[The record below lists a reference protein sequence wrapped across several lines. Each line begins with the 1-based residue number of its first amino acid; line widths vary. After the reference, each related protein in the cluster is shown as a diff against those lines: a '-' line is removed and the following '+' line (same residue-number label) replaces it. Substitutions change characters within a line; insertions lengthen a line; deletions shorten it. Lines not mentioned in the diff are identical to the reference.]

1 MKKQV
6 KYVFITGGVVS
17 SLGKGVTSA
26 SLALLLKSRGYRV
39 FMQKLDPYL
48 NVDPGTMSPYQ
59 HGEVFVTD
67 DGAETDLDL
76 GHYERF
82 AGVTCSKA
90 SNYTSGR
97 IYSAVLARE
106 RAGGYLGG
114 TVQVVPHITDE
125 IKAAIRSAG
134 EAHGDEP
141 SPDIVLCEI
150 GGVSGDIESLPF
162 LEAARQF
169 RFEEGNENTCFVHLT
184 LGPYLKAAGE
194 LKTKP
199 SQHSVGMLRN
209 IGIIPDILVC
219 RTEMTIPEEHLK
231 KLAMFCNVKR
241 ECVIEEKDVADSVYA
256 VPRELREQGL
266 DEQVLRQVR
275 LDLWPIKHTVWDTL
289 VRKATQPKKRC
300 RIALVGKYIS
310 IRDAYKSVHE
320 ALQHAG
326 MANDCKV
333 EVIPIE
339 AEELLAAKNAESA
352 KKKDLCDLCD
362 LCGKK
367 LKDIDGIL
375 VPGGFG
381 SRGVEGKIAAIKYAR
396 EKKIPFLGICL
407 GMQCTV
413 IEYARDVLGWKDAN
427 STEFDENTTHPVI
440 DLMEEQRGV
449 TQKGGTM
456 RLGAYPCVLEKG
468 SLADKLYSHKGHK
481 DNSACSASLGTRF
494 ARLGSLQNA
503 SPAFAAVTRLC
514 VKNKDAPVI
523 SERHRHRYEFANDTK
538 AQKAIEAAGL
548 VASGLSPDGKLVEIV
563 ELPGHPYF
571 IASQFHPEFKSRPTI
586 PHPLFN
592 GLVKAAL
599 RNGKRGTG
607 TGERIPRAKRVA
619 EGDALAGVG
628 TERGSE
634 E

>member
-1 MKKQV
+1 MKQHV

-26 SLALLLKSRGYRV
+26 SLALLLKSRGYKV

-82 AGVTCSKA
+82 AGVTCTQA
-90 SNYTSGR
+90 SNFTSGR

-134 EAHGDEP
+134 EHDC
-141 SPDIVLCEI
+141 DIVLCEI

-169 RFEEGNENTCFVHLT
+169 RFEEGVENTCFVHLT
-184 LGPYLKAAGE
+184 LVPYLKAAGE

-219 RTEMTIPEEHLK
+219 RTEMPIPEEHMQ
-231 KLAMFCNVKR
+231 KLAMFCNVRR
-241 ECVIEEKDVADSVYA
+241 ECVIEERDVTESVYA
-256 VPRELREQGL
+256 VPRELRKQGL
-266 DEQVLRQVR
+266 DEQVLRQLH
-275 LDLWPIKHTVWDTL
+275 LDIWPIRHTVWDTL
-289 VRKATQPKKRC
+289 VRKATQSKKRC

-310 IRDAYKSVHE
+310 IRDAYKSIHE

-326 MANDCKV
+326 MAKNCKV
-333 EVIPIE
+333 EVVPIE
-339 AEELLAAKNAESA
+339 AEDLLDTKRG
-352 KKKDLCDLCD
+352 KDPGDC
-362 LCGKK
+362 CGKK
-367 LKDIDGIL
+367 LKEIDGIL

-396 EKKIPFLGICL
+396 EHKIPFLGICL

-413 IEYARDVLGWKDAN
+413 IEYARDVLGWADAN
-427 STEFDENTTHPVI
+427 STEFDEKTTHPVI
-440 DLMEEQRGV
+440 DLMEEQRGI

-456 RLGAYPCVLEKG
+456 RLGAYPCILKKG
-468 SLADKLYSHKGHK
+468 SLAAKLYGTS
-481 DNSACSASLGTRF
+481 NLSLVSRHP
-494 ARLGSLQNA
+494 SL
-503 SPAFAAVTRLC
+503 T
-514 VKNKDAPVI
+514 I
-523 SERHRHRYEFANDTK
+523 SERHRHRYELGEPASRPF
-538 AQKAIEAAGL
+538 IEAGL
-548 VASGLSPDGKLVEIV
+548 NVSGLSPDGTLVEIV
-563 ELPGHPYF
+563 ELPQAKHPYF
-571 IASQFHPEFKSRPTI
+571 IACQFHPEFKSRPTD
-586 PHPLFN
+586 PHPLFV
-592 GLVKAAL
+592 GLVTAAL
-599 RNGKRGTG
+599 KGK
-607 TGERIPRAKRVA
+607 
-619 EGDALAGVG
+619 
-628 TERGSE
+628 
-634 E
+634 

>member
-17 SLGKGVTSA
+17 SLGKGITSA

-125 IKAAIRSAG
+125 IKAAIHSAG
-134 EAHGDEP
+134 EAHGEEP
-141 SPDIVLCEI
+141 APDIVLCEI

-169 RFEEGNENTCFVHLT
+169 RFEEGEENTCFVHLT
-184 LGPYLKAAGE
+184 LVPYLKAAGE

-219 RTEMTIPEEHLK
+219 RTEMTIPEEHLR

-241 ECVIEEKDVADSVYA
+241 ECVIEEKDVTDSVYA
-256 VPRELREQGL
+256 VPRELRDQGL
-266 DEQVLRQVR
+266 DEQVLRQLR
-275 LDLWPIKHTVWDTL
+275 LDVWPIKHTIWDSL
-289 VRKATQPKKRC
+289 VRKATQPKREC
-300 RIALVGKYIS
+300 TIALVGKYIS
-310 IRDAYKSVHE
+310 IRDAYKSIHE

-333 EVIPIE
+333 NVVPIE
-339 AEELLAAKNAESA
+339 AEDLLAAKNAKNA
-352 KKKDLCDLCD
+352 NGANKDLCGQNLS
-362 LCGKK
+362 KV
-367 LKDIDGIL
+367 DGVL

-427 STEFDENTTHPVI
+427 STEFDEKTAHPVI
-440 DLMEEQRGV
+440 DLMEEQRGI

-456 RLGAYPCVLEKG
+456 RLGAYPCVLKAG
-468 SLADKLYSHKGHK
+468 SLAAKIYAGW
-481 DNSACSASLGTRF
+481 
-494 ARLGSLQNA
+494 ARSGATEPSCGRA
-503 SPAFAAVTRLC
+503 GARPSPT
-514 VKNKDAPVI
+514 I
-523 SERHRHRYEFANDTK
+523 SERYRHRYEFAHAGE
-538 AQKAIEAAGL
+538 AQRAIEAAGL

-563 ELPGHPYF
+563 ELPSHPYF
-571 IASQFHPEFKSRPTI
+571 IASQFHPEFKSRPTA

-599 RNGKRGTG
+599 HRHAQK
-607 TGERIPRAKRVA
+607 
-619 EGDALAGVG
+619 
-628 TERGSE
+628 
-634 E
+634 

>member
-17 SLGKGVTSA
+17 SLGKGITSA
-26 SLALLLKSRGYRV
+26 SLALLLKSRGYKV

-48 NVDPGTMSPYQ
+48 NIDPGTMSPYQ

-82 AGVTCSKA
+82 AGVTCTKA

-125 IKAAIRSAG
+125 IKAAIHSAG
-134 EAHGDEP
+134 EHDC
-141 SPDIVLCEI
+141 DIVLCEI

-169 RFEEGNENTCFVHLT
+169 RFEEGTENTCFVHLT
-184 LGPYLKAAGE
+184 LVPYLKAAGE

-219 RTEMTIPEEHLK
+219 RTEMPIPEEHMQ

-241 ECVIEEKDVADSVYA
+241 ECVIEEQDVTDSVYA
-256 VPRELREQGL
+256 VPRELRKQGL
-266 DEQVLRQVR
+266 DEQVLRQLH
-275 LDLWPIKHTVWDTL
+275 LDIWPVKHTVWDSL
-289 VRKATQPKKRC
+289 VRKATTPKKRC
-300 RIALVGKYIS
+300 RIALVGKYIA
-310 IRDAYKSVHE
+310 IRDAYKSIHE

-326 MANDCKV
+326 MAKDCKV
-333 EVIPIE
+333 EVVPVE
-339 AEELLAAKNAESA
+339 AEELTNVKCKIENV
-352 KKKDLCDLCD
+352 
-362 LCGKK
+362 K
-367 LKDIDGIL
+367 LLRGVDGIL

-381 SRGVEGKIAAIKYAR
+381 SRGVEGKIAAIRYAR
-396 EKKIPFLGICL
+396 EKGIPFLGICL

-413 IEYARDVLGWKDAN
+413 IEYSRDVLGWKDAN

-440 DLMEEQRGV
+440 DLMEEQRGI

-456 RLGAYPCVLEKG
+456 RLGAYPCVLKNG
-468 SLADKLYSHKGHK
+468 SLAAKLYKNVLTGFTELSGYFSQTSNP
-481 DNSACSASLGTRF
+481 DNPV
-494 ARLGSLQNA
+494 N
-503 SPAFAAVTRLC
+503 PVKMKIAAG
-514 VKNKDAPVI
+514 VI
-523 SERHRHRYEFANDTK
+523 SERHRHRYELAYDSDGR
-538 AQKAIEAAGL
+538 AALVAAGL
-548 VASGLSPDGKLVEIV
+548 EVSGLSPDGKLVEIV
-563 ELPGHPYF
+563 ELPQTKHPYF
-571 IASQFHPEFKSRPTI
+571 IACQFHPEFKSRPTD
-586 PHPLFN
+586 PHPLFL
-592 GLVKAAL
+592 GLVAAAL
-599 RNGKRGTG
+599 KGK
-607 TGERIPRAKRVA
+607 K
-619 EGDALAGVG
+619 
-628 TERGSE
+628 
-634 E
+634 

>member
-17 SLGKGVTSA
+17 SLGKGITSA

-82 AGVTCSKA
+82 AGVTCTKA

-134 EAHGDEP
+134 EGGGRGATAL
-141 SPDIVLCEI
+141 PDIVLCEI

-169 RFEEGNENTCFVHLT
+169 RFEAGAENTCFVHLT
-184 LGPYLKAAGE
+184 LVPYLKAAGE

-199 SQHSVGMLRN
+199 SQHAVGMLRN

-219 RTEMTIPEEHLK
+219 RTEMPIPEEHLQ

-241 ECVIEEKDVADSVYA
+241 ECVIEEQDVADSVYA

-266 DEQVLRQVR
+266 DEQVLHQLH
-275 LDLWPIKHTVWDTL
+275 LDIWPVKHTAWDTL
-289 VRKATQPKKRC
+289 VRKATKPKRCC
-300 RIALVGKYIS
+300 RIALVGKYIA
-310 IRDAYKSVHE
+310 IRDAYKSIHE

-326 MANDCKV
+326 MAKNCKV
-333 EVIPIE
+333 EVVPIE
-339 AEELLAAKNAESA
+339 AEELLTQRRGDAETGKVSPSSA
-352 KKKDLCDLCD
+352 TGSHKTCTSSRPLCDSASLR
-362 LCGKK
+362 
-367 LKDIDGIL
+367 LKNIDGVL

-381 SRGVEGKIAAIKYAR
+381 VRGVEGKIAAIKYAR
-396 EKKIPFLGICL
+396 EQGIPFLGICL
-407 GMQCTV
+407 GMQCAV
-413 IEYARDVLGWKDAN
+413 IEYARDVLGWEDAN
-427 STEFDENTTHPVI
+427 STEFDEKTAHPVI
-440 DLMEEQRGV
+440 DLMEEQRGI

-456 RLGAYPCVLEKG
+456 RLGAYPCALKKG
-468 SLADKLYSHKGHK
+468 SLAAKLYKNVLTGLSG
-481 DNSACSASLGTRF
+481 GVP
-494 ARLGSLQNA
+494 QPP
-503 SPAFAAVTRLC
+503 SPANP
-514 VKNKDAPVI
+514 VKQENTAGFV
-523 SERHRHRYEFANDTK
+523 SERHRHRYEFANGSEMQT
-538 AQKAIEAAGL
+538 ALSAAGL
-548 VASGLSPDGKLVEIV
+548 RVSGTSPDGSLAEIV
-563 ELPGHPYF
+563 ELPQHPYF
-571 IASQFHPEFKSRPTI
+571 IACQFHPEFKSRPTA
-586 PHPLFN
+586 PHPLFV
-592 GLVKAAL
+592 GLVAAAL
-599 RNGKRGTG
+599 KGKD
-607 TGERIPRAKRVA
+607 K
-619 EGDALAGVG
+619 
-628 TERGSE
+628 
-634 E
+634 

>member
-17 SLGKGVTSA
+17 SLGKGITSA
-26 SLALLLKSRGYRV
+26 SLALLLKSRGYKV

-82 AGVTCSKA
+82 AGVTCTKA

-125 IKAAIRSAG
+125 IKSAIRSAG
-134 EAHGDEP
+134 EHDC
-141 SPDIVLCEI
+141 DIVLCEI

-169 RFEEGNENTCFVHLT
+169 RFEVGSENACFVHLT
-184 LGPYLKAAGE
+184 LVPYLKAAGE

-199 SQHSVGMLRN
+199 SQHSVGQLRN

-219 RTEMTIPEEHLK
+219 RTEMTIPEEHLQ
-231 KLAMFCNVKR
+231 KLALFCNVKR
-241 ECVIEEKDVADSVYA
+241 ECVIEEKDVTDSVYA
-256 VPRELREQGL
+256 VPRELRKQGL
-266 DEQVLRQVR
+266 DEQVLRHLH
-275 LDLWPIKHTVWDTL
+275 LDIWPIKHTVWDTL
-289 VRKATQPKKRC
+289 VRKATQPKKKC
-300 RIALVGKYIS
+300 RIALVGKYIA
-310 IRDAYKSVHE
+310 IRDAYKSIHE

-326 MANDCKV
+326 MAKDCKV
-333 EVIPIE
+333 EVVPIE
-339 AEELLAAKNAESA
+339 AEELLSAKNAES
-352 KKKDLCDLCD
+352 
-362 LCGKK
+362 GKK
-367 LKDIDGIL
+367 LKDVDGIL

-396 EKKIPFLGICL
+396 EHKIPFLGICL

-427 STEFDENTTHPVI
+427 STEFDEHTTHPVI
-440 DLMEEQRGV
+440 DLMEEQRGI

-456 RLGAYPCVLEKG
+456 RLGAYPCVLKKG
-468 SLADKLYSHKGHK
+468 TLADKLYSRK
-481 DNSACSASLGTRF
+481 DTSASSASL
-494 ARLGSLQNA
+494 
-503 SPAFAAVTRLC
+503 RLC
-514 VKNKDAPVI
+514 VKNTDAATI
-523 SERHRHRYEFANDTK
+523 SERHRHRYELAYDG
-538 AQKAIEAAGL
+538 EARRNLESAGL
-548 VASGLSPDGKLVEIV
+548 RVSGLSPDGKLVEIV
-563 ELPGHPYF
+563 ELPQTKHPYF
-571 IASQFHPEFKSRPTI
+571 IAGQFHPEFKSRPTA
-586 PHPLFN
+586 PHPLFL
-592 GLVKAAL
+592 GLVTAAL
-599 RNGKRGTG
+599 KGKT
-607 TGERIPRAKRVA
+607 K
-619 EGDALAGVG
+619 
-628 TERGSE
+628 
-634 E
+634 

>member
-1 MKKQV
+1 VIFVNFVAKNNDMKKQV

-141 SPDIVLCEI
+141 APDIVLCEI

-169 RFEEGNENTCFVHLT
+169 RFEEGEENTCFVHLT
-184 LGPYLKAAGE
+184 LVPYLKAAGE

-289 VRKATQPKKRC
+289 VRKATQPKKHC

-333 EVIPIE
+333 EVVPIE
-339 AEELLAAKNAESA
+339 AEELLAAKNAENA
-352 KKKDLCDLCD
+352 KNKYLCDLCD

-456 RLGAYPCVLEKG
+456 RLGAYPCVLKKD
-468 SLADKLYSHKGHK
+468 SLADKLYSHKEHK
-481 DNSACSASLGTRF
+481 TDSVSLC
-494 ARLGSLQNA
+494 
-503 SPAFAAVTRLC
+503 LC
-514 VKNKDAPVI
+514 VKNKGASVI

-599 RNGKRGTG
+599 KGK
-607 TGERIPRAKRVA
+607 KK
-619 EGDALAGVG
+619 
-628 TERGSE
+628 
-634 E
+634 

>member
-1 MKKQV
+1 MA

-82 AGVTCSKA
+82 AGVTCTKA
-90 SNYTSGR
+90 SNFTSGR

-114 TVQVVPHITDE
+114 TVQVVPHVTDE

-141 SPDIVLCEI
+141 APDIVLCEI

-169 RFEEGNENTCFVHLT
+169 RFEAGAENTCFVHLT
-184 LGPYLKAAGE
+184 LVPYLKAAGE

-199 SQHSVGMLRN
+199 SQHSVGQLRA

-219 RTEMTIPEEHLK
+219 RTERAIPPEHLD
-231 KLAMFCNVKR
+231 KLALFCNVRR
-241 ECVIEEKDVADSVYA
+241 ECVIEEKDVAESVYA

-266 DEQVLRQVR
+266 DEQVLHQLR
-275 LDLWPIKHTVWDTL
+275 LDIWPIRHTVWDTL
-289 VRKATQPKKRC
+289 VRKATQPKRAC
-300 RIALVGKYIS
+300 RIALVGKYVAV
-310 IRDAYKSVHE
+310 RDAYKSVHE

-326 MANDCKV
+326 MARDARV
-333 EVIPIE
+333 EVVPIE
-339 AEELLAAKNAESA
+339 AETLEGRGGAAVAARRALA
-352 KKKDLCDLCD
+352 DF
-362 LCGKK
+362 
-367 LKDIDGIL
+367 DGIL

-381 SRGVEGKIAAIKYAR
+381 SRGVEGKIAAIRYAR
-396 EKKIPFLGICL
+396 EHKVPLLGICL
-407 GMQCTV
+407 GMQCAV
-413 IEYARDVLGWKDAN
+413 IECSRDLLGWADAN
-427 STEFDENTTHPVI
+427 STEFDPATKHPVI
-440 DLMEEQRGV
+440 DLMESQRGV

-456 RLGAYPCVLEKG
+456 RLGAYPCVLRKG
-468 SLADKLYSHKGHK
+468 SLA
-481 DNSACSASLGTRF
+481 
-494 ARLGSLQNA
+494 ARLYGKCTIHNA
-503 SPAFAAVTRLC
+503 QCTMKAREEAKALC
-514 VKNKDAPVI
+514 IEHSALCI
-523 SERHRHRYEFANDTK
+523 AERHRHRYELAMDSEARK
-538 AQKAIEAAGL
+538 ALEAAGL
-548 VASGLSPDGKLVEIV
+548 RVSGVSPDGSLAEVV

-571 IASQFHPEFKSRPTI
+571 IACQFHPEFKSRPTA
-586 PHPLFN
+586 PHPLFL
-592 GLVKAAL
+592 GLVSAAL
-599 RNGKRGTG
+599 ARKSSPARG
-607 TGERIPRAKRVA
+607 RAPGR
-619 EGDALAGVG
+619 AL
-628 TERGSE
+628 
-634 E
+634 

>member
-1 MKKQV
+1 MKKPV

-17 SLGKGVTSA
+17 SLGKGITSA

-82 AGVTCSKA
+82 AGVTC
-90 SNYTSGR
+90 
-97 IYSAVLARE
+97 AVLARE

-125 IKAAIRSAG
+125 IKAAIHSAG

-141 SPDIVLCEI
+141 APDIVLCEI

-169 RFEEGNENTCFVHLT
+169 RFEEGEENTCFVHLT
-184 LGPYLKAAGE
+184 LVPYLKAAGE

-241 ECVIEEKDVADSVYA
+241 ECVIEEKDVKDSVYA
-256 VPRELREQGL
+256 VPRELRAQGL
-266 DEQVLRQVR
+266 DEQVLRQLH
-275 LDLWPIKHTVWDTL
+275 LDIWPVKHTVWDSL
-289 VRKATQPKKRC
+289 VRKATQPKREC
-300 RIALVGKYIS
+300 TIALVGKYIS
-310 IRDAYKSVHE
+310 IRDAYKSIYE

-333 EVIPIE
+333 NVMPIE
-339 AEELLAAKNAESA
+339 AEDLLATKDTENTKSR
-352 KKKDLCDLCD
+352 KKLCD
-362 LCGKK
+362 LCGKN
-367 LKDIDGIL
+367 LSRIDGIL

-381 SRGVEGKIAAIKYAR
+381 SRGVEGKIAAIRYAR

-413 IEYARDVLGWKDAN
+413 IEYARDVLGWTDAN
-427 STEFDENTTHPVI
+427 STEFDEKTPHPVI
-440 DLMEEQRGV
+440 DLMEEQRGI

-456 RLGAYPCVLEKG
+456 RLGAYPCVLKKG
-468 SLADKLYSHKGHK
+468 SLASKLYGTTKHTKPQTALSC
-481 DNSACSASLGTRF
+481 NSCISWLSQDGTM
-494 ARLGSLQNA
+494 S
-503 SPAFAAVTRLC
+503 
-514 VKNKDAPVI
+514 I
-523 SERHRHRYEFANDTK
+523 SERHRHRYELAYESDARK
-538 AQKAIEAAGL
+538 QLEEAGL
-548 VASGLSPDGKLVEIV
+548 KVSGTSPDGKLVEIV
-563 ELPGHPYF
+563 ELPKHPYF
-571 IASQFHPEFKSRPTI
+571 IACQFHPEFKSRPTA
-586 PHPLFN
+586 PHPLFL
-592 GLVKAAL
+592 GLVAAAL
-599 RNGKRGTG
+599 KGK
-607 TGERIPRAKRVA
+607 K
-619 EGDALAGVG
+619 
-628 TERGSE
+628 
-634 E
+634 

>member
-1 MKKQV
+1 MILVNFVAKKIMKKQV

-17 SLGKGVTSA
+17 SLGKGITSA
-26 SLALLLKSRGYRV
+26 SLALLLKSRGYKV

-82 AGVTCSKA
+82 AGVTCTKA

-114 TVQVVPHITDE
+114 TVQVIPHITDE
-125 IKAAIRSAG
+125 IKAAIHDAG
-134 EAHGDEP
+134 KHDC
-141 SPDIVLCEI
+141 DIVLCEI

-169 RFEEGNENTCFVHLT
+169 RFEEGVENTCFVHLT
-184 LGPYLKAAGE
+184 LVPYLKAAGE

-199 SQHSVGMLRN
+199 SQHSVGQLRN

-219 RTEMTIPEEHLK
+219 RTEMPIPEEHRA
-231 KLAMFCNVKR
+231 KLAMFCNVRR
-241 ECVIEEKDVADSVYA
+241 ECVIEEQDVTDSVYA
-256 VPRELREQGL
+256 VPRELRKQGL
-266 DEQVLRQVR
+266 DEQVLRQLH
-275 LDLWPIKHTVWDTL
+275 LDIWPVKHSVWDTL
-289 VRKATQPKKRC
+289 VRKATQPKRHC
-300 RIALVGKYIS
+300 RIALVGKYIA

-333 EVIPIE
+333 EVVPIE
-339 AEELLAAKNAESA
+339 AEDLINPHTETKRHEDKKSPCASVPLCEL
-352 KKKDLCDLCD
+352 KKV
-362 LCGKK
+362 
-367 LKDIDGIL
+367 DGIL

-427 STEFDENTTHPVI
+427 STEFDETTAHPVI

-456 RLGAYPCVLEKG
+456 RLGAYPCVLKNG
-468 SLADKLYSHKGHK
+468 SLAAKLYSHKERK
-481 DNSACSASLGTRF
+481 ERKAFADSAS
-494 ARLGSLQNA
+494 
-503 SPAFAAVTRLC
+503 FAA
-514 VKNKDAPVI
+514 KNTLVI
-523 SERHRHRYEFANDTK
+523 SERHRHRYELAYDSE
-538 AQKAIEAAGL
+538 ARMELEAAGL
-548 VASGLSPDGKLVEIV
+548 MVSGLSPNGELVEIV
-563 ELPGHPYF
+563 ELPQTKHPYF
-571 IASQFHPEFKSRPTI
+571 IASQFHPEFKSRPTA
-586 PHPLFN
+586 PHPLFL
-592 GLVKAAL
+592 GLVSAAL
-599 RNGKRGTG
+599 RGK
-607 TGERIPRAKRVA
+607 KVK
-619 EGDALAGVG
+619 
-628 TERGSE
+628 
-634 E
+634 

>member
-1 MKKQV
+1 MKRKV

-82 AGVTCSKA
+82 AGVTCTKA
-90 SNYTSGR
+90 SNFTSGR

-125 IKAAIRSAG
+125 IKAAMRSAG
-134 EAHGDEP
+134 EHGY
-141 SPDIVLCEI
+141 DIVLCEI

-169 RFEEGNENTCFVHLT
+169 RFEAGPENTCFVHLT
-184 LGPYLKAAGE
+184 LVPYLKAAGE

-199 SQHSVGMLRN
+199 SQHSVGQLRA

-219 RTEMTIPEEHLK
+219 RTEMTIPEEHLQ
-231 KLAMFCNVKR
+231 KLALFCNVRR
-241 ECVIEEKDVADSVYA
+241 ECVIEEKDVSDSVYA
-256 VPRELREQGL
+256 VPRELRDQRL
-266 DEQVLRQVR
+266 DEQVLKQ
-275 LDLWPIKHTVWDTL
+275 LHLPLNPIKHTAWDTL
-289 VRKATQPKKRC
+289 VRKATKPKRTC
-300 RIALVGKYIS
+300 RIALVGKYTAV
-310 IRDAYKSVHE
+310 RDAYKSIYE

-326 MANDCKV
+326 MAKNCKV
-333 EVIPIE
+333 EVAPVE
-339 AEELLAAKNAESA
+339 AEGLVRGTRVLSSA
-352 KKKDLCDLCD
+352 
-362 LCGKK
+362 
-367 LKDIDGIL
+367 DGII

-381 SRGVEGKIAAIKYAR
+381 PRGVEGKIAAIKYAR
-396 EKKIPFLGICL
+396 ENGIPFLGICL

-427 STEFDENTTHPVI
+427 STEFDGGTSHPVI

-449 TQKGGTM
+449 EQKGGTM
-456 RLGAYPCVLEKG
+456 RLGAYPCILAKG
-468 SLADKLYSHKGHK
+468 SLAAKLYKTSE
-481 DNSACSASLGTRF
+481 
-494 ARLGSLQNA
+494 
-503 SPAFAAVTRLC
+503 
-514 VKNKDAPVI
+514 I
-523 SERHRHRYEFANDTK
+523 SERHRHRYEFANGTRTQ
-538 AQKAIEAAGL
+538 AALSAAGL
-548 VASGLSPDGKLVEIV
+548 RASGASPDGRLVEAV
-563 ELPGHPYF
+563 ELAQAEHPYF
-571 IASQFHPEFKSRPTI
+571 IACQFHPEFKSRPAA
-586 PHPLFN
+586 PHPLFT

-599 RNGKRGTG
+599 
-607 TGERIPRAKRVA
+607 ERMQA
-619 EGDALAGVG
+619 
-628 TERGSE
+628 
-634 E
+634 